1 MLPTLATLFLALQ
14 ETAPPTGSEGG
25 NGGGSGM
32 WLPLVAMGAIFYFLL
47 IAPER
52 KQRKQRQAMLDAIQ
66 KDDRV
71 MTTGGIRGRVAKVED
86 AWVTLQ
92 VSDGVRMTFSRQAVQ
107 AVLDDDYNVI
117 GAAPAKKD

>member
-14 ETAPPTGSEGG
+14 ETVPPTGSEGG
-25 NGGGSGM
+25 DGGGSGM

-71 MTTGGIRGRVAKVED
+71 IILSYAQFDESEAGGHRPSAVIVGD
-86 AWVTLQ
+86 DNQ
-92 VSDGVRMTFSRQAVQ
+92 VIQR
-107 AVLDDDYNVI
+107 I
-117 GAAPAKKD
+117 